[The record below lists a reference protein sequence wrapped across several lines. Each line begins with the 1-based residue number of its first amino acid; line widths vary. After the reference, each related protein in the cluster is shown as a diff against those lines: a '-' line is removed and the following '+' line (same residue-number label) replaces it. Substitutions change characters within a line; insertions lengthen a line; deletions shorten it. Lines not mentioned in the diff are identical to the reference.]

1 MIKFIKFSMDGRE
14 RYFNSANIVSVY
26 ADWDGDTII
35 TTTGGYF
42 HKVKEGLNAV
52 LTMIE
57 SEEA

>member
-1 MIKFIKFSMDGRE
+1 MIKFIKFTIDGRE

-42 HKVKEGLNAV
+42 HKVKENIDTV
-52 LTMIE
+52 LTMIKG
-57 SEEA
+57 A